1 MDSIYVHSITAPE
14 GKLQAFSISDIG
26 IVCHERSNPA
36 EVFFTIPW
44 SAFPP
49 GSSPRGLVTGRVSG
63 GRATTKVLPPNVEL
77 HKTIRGTVLRLDCSE
92 ALDFWV
98 EVSF

>member
-1 MDSIYVHSITAPE
+1 MDSIYVDSITAPE

-26 IVCHERSNPA
+26 IVCHERSNPT

-49 GSSPRGLVTGRVSG
+49 WSSPWGPVTGRVS

-77 HKTIRGTVLRLDCSE
+77 RKTVSGTTLRLDCPE

-98 EVSF
+98 EFSF